1 MKCLPLILRTCC
13 SPPPSSMEIFSLI
26 FVLIIEIL
34 HRVWASWKSR
44 IFWVLI
50 GLFPIYIV
58 LLILTLVLEFQPNHN
73 TLWGPSIIDLS
84 PIDAMF
90 RLSFLSSLS
99 LQEAI
104 DREVSAKLLLTKMG
118 SYGCMHSW
126 VNVPKSL
133 TLSSWRFNI
142 CPLASILLPHPFLS
156 LVLILEP
163 LRYST
168 FLCCYPYG

>member
-1 MKCLPLILRTCC
+1 MKCLPLILRICC
-13 SPPPSSMEIFSLI
+13 SPPPCSMEIFRLI
-26 FVLIIEIL
+26 FLLIIEIL

-44 IFWVLI
+44 RFWVLI

-84 PIDAMF
+84 PIDTMF
-90 RLSFLSSLS
+90 RLSSLS
-99 LQEAI
+99 LQETI
-104 DREVSAKLLLTKMG
+104 DREVSAKLLFAKMG

-126 VNVPKSL
+126 VNAPKSL
-133 TLSSWRFNI
+133 TLSSWRFNL
-142 CPLASILLPHPFLS
+142 CPLAIVLLPHQFLS
-156 LVLILEP
+156 VVWILEP